1 MARRHPKSSE
11 TTMHIRNVIS
21 QFTQSITNLPAEQRV
36 LLADLA
42 ARMSSLSDDEVSQA
56 IESGTS
62 RGLSIRTDLRAGLWE
77 EEDE

>member
-11 TTMHIRNVIS
+11 NTMNLRNVIS
-21 QFTQSITNLPAEQRV
+21 RFTQSIV
-36 LLADLA
+36 ADLT
-42 ARMSSLSDDEVSQA
+42 ARMSSLSNDEVAQA
-56 IESGTS
+56 VEPGAS

>member
-1 MARRHPKSSE
+1 MN
-11 TTMHIRNVIS
+11 IRNVIS
-21 QFTQSITNLPAEQRV
+21 RFTQSTTNLPAV
-36 LLADLA
+36 
-42 ARMSSLSDDEVSQA
+42 RMSSLSDHEVAPA

>member
-1 MARRHPKSSE
+1 MNLRH
-11 TTMHIRNVIS
+11 VIS
-21 QFTQSITNLPAEQRV
+21 DFTQSIV
-36 LLADLA
+36 ADLA
-42 ARMSSLSDDEVSQA
+42 ARMSSLPNDEVAQA